1 MSPLEAILVC
11 ATIYAIGDYVSSKSK
26 AMLPMLFVSGFLLL
40 LGFWTILPP
49 TLLEDTGLFPVSALL
64 APMFVVHLGTML
76 NLEEMKKE
84 YKTVI
89 IALAAV
95 IAISLLLFFVGSGII
110 GQQYAAS
117 AAGPISGGLVAV
129 LIVQETAG
137 SLGLENIAIFVTILF
152 VLQLFIGLPIAATCL
167 SREAGIAI
175 ERYRKRGGEA
185 TDVDT
190 TAIAASEPRWRPV
203 SYTHLTLPTIT
214 SGCRSRGSPYH

>member
-1 MSPLEAILVC
+1 
-11 ATIYAIGDYVSSKSK
+11 
-26 AMLPMLFVSGFLLL
+26 MLPMLFVSGFLLL

-152 VLQLFIGLPIAATCL
+152 VMYKNYKWGVASNWA
-167 SREAGIAI
+167 SR
-175 ERYRKRGGEA
+175 K
-185 TDVDT
+185 
-190 TAIAASEPRWRPV
+190 
-203 SYTHLTLPTIT
+203 
-214 SGCRSRGSPYH
+214 

>member
-11 ATIYAIGDYVSSKSK
+11 AIIYAIGDYVSSKSK

-110 GQQYAAS
+110 
-117 AAGPISGGLVAV
+117 
-129 LIVQETAG
+129 
-137 SLGLENIAIFVTILF
+137 
-152 VLQLFIGLPIAATCL
+152 
-167 SREAGIAI
+167 
-175 ERYRKRGGEA
+175 
-185 TDVDT
+185 
-190 TAIAASEPRWRPV
+190 
-203 SYTHLTLPTIT
+203 
-214 SGCRSRGSPYH
+214 